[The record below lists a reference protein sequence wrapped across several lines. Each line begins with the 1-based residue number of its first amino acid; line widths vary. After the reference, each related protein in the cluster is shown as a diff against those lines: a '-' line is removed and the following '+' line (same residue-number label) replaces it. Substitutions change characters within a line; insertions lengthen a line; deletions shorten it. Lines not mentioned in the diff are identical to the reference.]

1 MLDHY
6 TYLKSDISRLSGSRI
21 SGKVKAIQG
30 MLVEIGGIQSFL
42 SVGDRCT
49 LVGRRGETVAC
60 EVVGFRDDR
69 ALAMP
74 FGALDGIGIG
84 SSAEVGESNSVAYP
98 SYSWLGR
105 VVDAFGKPLDGKGT
119 LALGKQSYPVKRIA
133 PPAHARGR
141 VAGKIDLGIKSL
153 NAFATCCRGQRLG
166 IFSASGVGKSILLSM
181 LARYSKADVV
191 VIGLVGERGRE
202 VKEFLDQE
210 LGEEGLMRSVLV
222 VATSDESPL
231 MRRQAAY
238 LTMTVAEFFR
248 DQGLDVLCLMDS
260 VTRFAMAQREIGL
273 SAGEPPASKGYT
285 PTVFSELPKL
295 LERAGPGTGEGTIT
309 AMFAVLVEGDDH
321 NEPISDAVRGIVD
334 GHIVLDRAIAQRN
347 RYPAIN
353 VLRSVSRTMPD
364 CNTAAQNS
372 IIDKARALMVT
383 YEDMAELIR
392 LGAYRSGSDVAV
404 DEAIQY
410 HEALEG
416 FLSQAKTE
424 AFTLDESYDQLGAI
438 LGLSAT

>member
-1 MLDHY
+1 
-6 TYLKSDISRLSGSRI
+6 
-21 SGKVKAIQG
+21 

-273 SAGEPPASKGYT
+273 SVGEPPATRGYT
-285 PTVFSELPKL
+285 PSVFAKLPML
-295 LERAGPGTGEGTIT
+295 MERAGTTRGEGSIT
-309 AMFAVLVEGDDH
+309 GLYTVLVEADDMNDPIGDTSRS
-321 NEPISDAVRGIVD
+321 ILD
-334 GHIVLDRAIAQRN
+334 GHVVLSRNLAAQN
-347 RYPAIN
+347 HYPAID
-353 VLRSVSRTMPD
+353 VSVSLSRLMSD
-364 CNTAAQNS
+364 IASSDHQAAASQFRQTLADYES
-372 IIDKARALMVT
+372 IRDAYNI
-383 YEDMAELIR
+383 
-392 LGAYRSGSDVAV
+392 GAYTVGMNPQSDYAIENLESMNSFLRQDNQPSGFDQTV
-404 DEAIQY
+404 
-410 HEALEG
+410 
-416 FLSQAKTE
+416 SQLTRVFNPIE
-424 AFTLDESYDQLGAI
+424 DSSS
-438 LGLSAT
+438 SA